1 MVTVIHANTSI
12 VGDVNT
18 ITVDFL
24 CLADAINQM
33 KREKP
38 EKWKEMVEEFKRIAA
53 ESDDDYEHKL
63 IIEFLTNLQ
72 DLY

>member
-1 MVTVIHANTSI
+1 MVSVVYADTMI

-18 ITVDFL
+18 VTVDFL

-33 KREKP
+33 KRDKP
-38 EKWKEMVEEFKRIAA
+38 EKWNKMVEEFKKIAS
-53 ESDDDYEHKL
+53 ESDDDYEYKL
-63 IIEFLTNLQ
+63 MKEFITNLQ